1 MMDNSSEKFDGRIR
15 MLFFCFYIRAL
26 QILPLVG
33 TPLIS
38 FFILQKLQKLQEF
51 QEFQEEVSSTFRN
64 ENELLKKYKS

>member
-1 MMDNSSEKFDGRIR
+1 MMDNSSEKFDGRIC

-26 QILPLVG
+26 QILSLVG

-38 FFILQKLQKLQEF
+38 FFILQKLQKV